1 MPAHRLKKEA
11 PYLLFVLPAFL
22 IYTTL
27 TILPTL
33 TTFLYSFTNYDGLSP
48 HARFIG
54 IMNYV
59 KVMTTGNVV
68 NSLKNSIVYGFVTP
82 LLVTLLAIPLA
93 LVLNGRMRTRN
104 MQRSIF
110 FFPSVISALFVG
122 YIWNFILSPSSQG
135 LINGLLEKA
144 GAKKLLLLADPHQA
158 MGYLILVSVWCTVG
172 WHACIYLA
180 NLQVIPTEY
189 YEASYMDGAGP
200 FNRFRHI
207 TLPMLAPAMTTSV
220 MLLITGNLKAFDLP
234 FALTNGGPGYVT
246 TMITQTIITEGV
258 SANRVGFASA
268 MSFIF
273 FVMIMIVTMVQLRV
287 MRAREEN
294 LS

>member
-1 MPAHRLKKEA
+1 VPTHRLKREL
-11 PYLLFVLPAFL
+11 PYILFVVPAFL
-22 IYTTL
+22 VYTTL

-33 TTFLYSFTNYDGLSP
+33 TTFLFSFTNYDGLSP
-48 HARFIG
+48 HPRFIG
-54 IMNYV
+54 IVNYI

-68 NSLKNSIVYGFVTP
+68 NALKNSLVYGFVTP
-82 LLVTLLAIPLA
+82 LIVTLLAVPLA
-93 LVLNGRMRTRN
+93 LILNSSMRTRH

-135 LINGLLEKA
+135 LINGLLERA
-144 GAKKLLLLADPHQA
+144 GVKKLLLLADPHQA
-158 MGYLILVSVWCTVG
+158 MGYLVLVSVWCTLG

-180 NLQVIPTEY
+180 NLQVIPAEY
-189 YEASYMDGAGP
+189 YEASAMDGAGP
-200 FNRFRHI
+200 FYRFWRI

-246 TMITQTIITEGV
+246 TMVTQTIITEGV

-268 MSFIF
+268 MSFVF
-273 FVMIMIVTMVQLRV
+273 FVIIMIVTMVQLRV
-287 MRAREEN
+287 MRAREES